1 MYKSKLGSFTPGL
14 DSSNI
19 GNYQLKARET
29 DIYNGVDYREP
40 DRPIQ
45 KPF

>member
-14 DSSNI
+14 DSSVCVHET
-19 GNYQLKARET
+19 KPRET

-40 DRPIQ
+40 DRPI
-45 KPF
+45 